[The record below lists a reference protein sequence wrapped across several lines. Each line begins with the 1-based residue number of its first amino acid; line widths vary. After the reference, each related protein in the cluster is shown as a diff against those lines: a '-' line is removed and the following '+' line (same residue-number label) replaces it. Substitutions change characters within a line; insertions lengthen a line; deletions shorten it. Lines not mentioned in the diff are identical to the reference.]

1 MMQIMDMYVEDEE
14 KNKSKKFWKILKT
27 VGVILWVIMI
37 VVSILLTSRS
47 VVVIN

>member
-1 MMQIMDMYVEDEE
+1 MQMMDMYIDNEDQ
-14 KNKSKKFWKILKT
+14 NKSRKFWKVLKT

-37 VVSILLTSRS
+37 VISILLTSRS

>member
-1 MMQIMDMYVEDEE
+1 MQMIDMYIDEE
-14 KNKSKKFWKILKT
+14 AKSRSKKHAKVLKT
-27 VGVILWVIMI
+27 IGVILWIVMI